1 MLDPATVQI
10 LFADLQP
17 PIVARSK
24 TNPPQGLT
32 CAASVLA
39 RCARLLGL
47 PVHHSVVPEGGKAPD
62 RGSGRRDDLRR
73 IARDRHGARFR
84 AGAR

>member
-1 MLDPATVQI
+1 MLGPATAMLDPATVQI

-24 TNPPQGLT
+24 TNPPQSLS

-39 RCARLLGL
+39 RCACLLGL
-47 PVHHSVVPEGGKAPD
+47 PVHHSVVPEGGKIRRRGRRSAPS
-62 RGSGRRDDLRR
+62 SGRSW
-73 IARDRHGARFR
+73 
-84 AGAR
+84 